1 MLKNEVNIEVLKVDR
16 RLITFS
22 RPLFL
27 EIKRFRAAINEHLLL
42 KFWSVYQV
50 TDRKLTN
57 RMVKI
62 YNTI

>member
-1 MLKNEVNIEVLKVDR
+1 MLKNEVNIQVLKVDR

-27 EIKRFRAAINEHLLL
+27 EIKRFRAA
-42 KFWSVYQV
+42 
-50 TDRKLTN
+50 RKLTN